1 MMCRR
6 SNAIAL
12 VLLLGAF
19 AAPATAQWSRGLV
32 AHDCA
37 DDPDV
42 DLCDEPTSWDAVGC
56 ADDPDS
62 DLCDT
67 PVSCYND
74 PETDLCDEPTSYD
87 GVHCPDD
94 AETDL
99 CDEVDS
105 FCPDDPD
112 SDLCDEPYTTYTYT
126 TETTTIT
133 TTPVTETKY
142 LVGSQRITVDDPE
155 EFVSDEDAKVAM
167 QHAYADLSG
176 ANVSDVLVDIAVARR
191 LQSEGAARRL
201 AGEVIV
207 TYQITVPTTNVASV
221 VNALG
226 QVTVESL
233 KAAIVTALLEHAP
246 HVDATAIVVTVVAA
260 APVGGSSPS
269 ITTTVN
275 PWSVASAGG
284 DGDTAGTTKK
294 TKANAEAIAIAL
306 SVCAILVGGIAGLI
320 YVSQKRRGL
329 FKHQEDDNDK
339 QDVPPVADQSQP
351 SGAPGAFVVPIDS
364 GPAAAA
370 AGNTDGEQ
378 LEAV

>member
-207 TYQITVPTTNVASV
+207 TYQITVPTANVASAL
-221 VNALG
+221 NALG

-233 KAAIVTALLEHAP
+233 RGAIVAALQEHAP
-246 HVDATAIVVTVVAA
+246 DVDTTAIVVTVVAA
-260 APVGGSSPS
+260 LPVVVSSPS
-269 ITTTVN
+269 ITTTFN
-275 PWSVASAGG
+275 PFSESAGG

-294 TKANAEAIAIAL
+294 TKANVEAIAIAL
-306 SVCAILVGGIAGLI
+306 SVCAIVVGGIASLI
-320 YVSQKRRGL
+320 FVSRKRSGL
-329 FKHQEDDNDK
+329 FKQQEDDNDK
-339 QDVPPVADQSQP
+339 QDVPPVPDQSQP
-351 SGAPGAFVVPIDS
+351 AAPDEFVVPIDS
-364 GPAAAA
+364 SAPPAAAV
-370 AGNTDGEQ
+370 GNTNGQESD
-378 LEAV
+378 VVV